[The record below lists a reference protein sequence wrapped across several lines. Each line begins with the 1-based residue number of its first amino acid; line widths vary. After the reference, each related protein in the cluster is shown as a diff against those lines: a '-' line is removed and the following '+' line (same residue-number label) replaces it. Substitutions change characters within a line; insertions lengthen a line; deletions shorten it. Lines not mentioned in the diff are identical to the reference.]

1 MPHLKSSAGGGAY
14 ERYLQDVQS
23 VRLSERLQNA
33 TAVVDSSTPL
43 AYQYR
48 RPTAAVPPLRS
59 HRSRSRRKKKSVR
72 RRGGGKGDSTMR
84 ELDTRLP
91 PPTTVVDL
99 PHLRNARHPLRRE
112 VDKIN
117 YDNTFFFDRVY
128 HRRQEPS
135 QIDHHR
141 IIPPNFSVV
150 SRSAAYKRRKELKED
165 VIELENDLKEQR
177 IRETPTY
184 YPTWKAEEQFE
195 EHCEI
200 KERIRQYED
209 TDEDDDSGDG

>member
-23 VRLSERLQNA
+23 ARLSERLQHA
-33 TAVVDSSTPL
+33 SAVVDSSTPL

-48 RPTAAVPPLRS
+48 RPNAAVPTLRR
-59 HRSRSRRKKKSVR
+59 HRSRSRRKKSVG
-72 RRGGGKGDSTMR
+72 RGGGGTGNSVMR
-84 ELDTRLP
+84 EGSRRLP

-112 VDKIN
+112 VDKVN
-117 YDNTFFFDRVY
+117 YENTFFFDRVY
-128 HRRQEPS
+128 RRRQEPS
-135 QIDHHR
+135 RIDHHQF
-141 IIPPNFSVV
+141 IPPNFSEA
-150 SRSAAYKRRKELKED
+150 SRSTANKRKKELRED
-165 VIELENDLKEQR
+165 ELEQENDLKEQR
-177 IRETPTY
+177 IRETTTH
-184 YPTWKAEEQFE
+184 YPVWKAEEEFE

-209 TDEDDDSGDG
+209 TDEDDVYGGG